1 MKKTLGPFAIAL
13 LFLAAGCKN
22 QNAST
27 TAADNTSATATSVAS
42 SSSSTSLSPEQ
53 LGELGAQIKKQP
65 NDADKLL
72 ADHGL
77 TEESFAAAVRKVS
90 ENPADAK
97 RYASAYKSAS

>member
-1 MKKTLGPFAIAL
+1 MRKTLGPFAIAL

-27 TAADNTSATATSVAS
+27 TAASDTSATTVAQS
-42 SSSSTSLSPEQ
+42 SSPSSTSLSPEQ

-77 TEESFAAAVRKVS
+77 TEETFAAAVRKVS

-97 RYASAYKSAS
+97 RYATAYKSAS